1 MCHHHVSQ
9 NYTHGSCWD
18 LFIIFTVAEL
28 PFETMPLQAVD
39 TLSEQ
44 DTQFQCLFITCQP
57 SNYLSAHYCL
67 STWVLKI
74 IQCLMLFSAHLS
86 PIVPLIASSNLPRLG
101 LSQFRR
107 RPASDVAFRRSA
119 WVLVW
124 IHLEGGSSPKVWWEP
139 WRWCLA
145 SSPPMV
151 LATTSMDP
159 LWNQVGLLDATNAIN
174 HNFLKLLPHV
184 MSFVFSVVAWGSQT
198 TKKGSRLPKKGQV
211 LSSPITLKSFGC
223 ISKGLSSWLLNHTIG
238 IHWPCI
244 SPGCFG
250 STWKANRSFLSLRG
264 SRVWILVYLSC
275 FFVSMLQ
282 HSAAYFKNQGLCFTG
297 FLVGCLHQEMQGQE
311 LWQRHLLPS
320 WNRWVALRLG

>member
-198 TKKGSRLPKKGQV
+198 TKKGQPAAQEG
-211 LSSPITLKSFGC
+211 KSAVFA
-223 ISKGLSSWLLNHTIG
+223 NHSQILRMYQQRAEFLAFKSH
-238 IHWPCI
+238 HWHPL
-244 SPGCFG
+244 
-250 STWKANRSFLSLRG
+250 A
-264 SRVWILVYLSC
+264 
-275 FFVSMLQ
+275 
-282 HSAAYFKNQGLCFTG
+282 
-297 FLVGCLHQEMQGQE
+297 LHQPRM
-311 LWQRHLLPS
+311 LWVDVEGKQVFLIPS
-320 WNRWVALRLG
+320 GIASLNLSIS